1 MVSRKKRMK
10 ASDTKLFKELYSVDT
25 EERRMF
31 IVLRSVLGDVQQQ
44 QTMSYCL
51 WPQYI
56 NSDLLLNMTCFDC
69 SIY

>member
-25 EERRMF
+25 EERRVF

-44 QTMSYCL
+44 QAMSYCL

-56 NSDLLLNMTCFDC
+56 NRDLLLNMTCFDC